1 MNPTKRLILIAV
13 VIVLLP
19 LGCSVVGAVMGGGDE
34 EPLLVMPDPE
44 HKACVRD
51 TETMRLK
58 HMYILKEIR
67 DEVIRDGIRGD
78 LRLETC
84 SECHTSRAEFCDRC
98 HNHVNLK
105 PDCFGCH
112 YYP

>member
-1 MNPTKRLILIAV
+1 MSAKKMILIAV

-19 LGCSVVGAVMGGGDE
+19 FGLSLAGTVFGGGE
-34 EPLLVMPDPE
+34 EPFLVMPDE
-44 HKACVRD
+44 KHKACVRD
-51 TETMRLK
+51 TETMRLR

-78 LRLETC
+78 LKLETC
-84 SECHTSRAEFCDRC
+84 AECHTSRAEFCDRC
-98 HNHVNLK
+98 HHHVNLE